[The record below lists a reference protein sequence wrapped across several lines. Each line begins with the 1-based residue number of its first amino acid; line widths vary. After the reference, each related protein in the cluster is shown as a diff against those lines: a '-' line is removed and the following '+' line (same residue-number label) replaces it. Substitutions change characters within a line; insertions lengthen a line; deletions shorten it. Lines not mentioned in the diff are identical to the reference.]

1 MKLDARDIAILR
13 VLSTE
18 GRIAKTALAE
28 RVGLSPT
35 PCWDRMRRL
44 EQAGL
49 IEGYRAEIA
58 LKKLG
63 PHVTV
68 FVAAELAD
76 HTAARFRS
84 FEDAMQRYDEVV
96 ACWALGGGF
105 DYLLQI
111 VTRDIDAYQRFI
123 DTMLDARI
131 GLARYFTYIV
141 TKPVKGRVA
150 AAVRGVAGRRVNLPA
165 IRRGCQRIPLQRDR
179 ENSRF
184 HPRAA
189 AILAVSQEERTMT
202 ATALSARADIADKRL
217 VRVLRLCRRQV
228 ARRRVRRD
236 LPGHRSGDGRHLGRR
251 GEAVGRR
258 GGGRRGRRA
267 GAPSPAGRDACRRT
281 APGCCAAGSR
291 RSRPTARTSP
301 GS

>member
-44 EQAGL
+44 EKAGL
-49 IEGYRAEIA
+49 IEGYREEIS
-58 LKKLG
+58 LRRLG

-76 HTAARFRS
+76 HTAARFRG
-84 FEDAMQRYDEVV
+84 FEEAMRRCDEVV

-111 VTRDIDAYQRFI
+111 VTRDIDAYQRLI
-123 DTMLDARI
+123 DEMLDARI

-141 TKPVKGRVA
+141 TKPVKG
-150 AAVRGVAGRRVNLPA
+150 
-165 IRRGCQRIPLQRDR
+165 
-179 ENSRF
+179 
-184 HPRAA
+184 
-189 AILAVSQEERTMT
+189 
-202 ATALSARADIADKRL
+202 
-217 VRVLRLCRRQV
+217 
-228 ARRRVRRD
+228 
-236 LPGHRSGDGRHLGRR
+236 
-251 GEAVGRR
+251 
-258 GGGRRGRRA
+258 
-267 GAPSPAGRDACRRT
+267 GAPPPFEALL
-281 APGCCAAGSR
+281 AAE
-291 RSRPTARTSP
+291 
-301 GS
+301 

>member
-44 EQAGL
+44 EKAGL
-49 IEGYRAEIA
+49 IEGYHAEIS

-76 HTAARFRS
+76 HTAARLHG
-84 FEDAMQRYDEVV
+84 FEEAMRRYDEVV

-111 VTRDIDAYQRFI
+111 VTRDIDAYQRLI
-123 DTMLDARI
+123 DAMLDARI

-141 TKPVKGRVA
+141 TKPVKGA
-150 AAVRGVAGRRVNLPA
+150 APPPFEAL
-165 IRRGCQRIPLQRDR
+165 
-179 ENSRF
+179 
-184 HPRAA
+184 
-189 AILAVSQEERTMT
+189 LATE
-202 ATALSARADIADKRL
+202 
-217 VRVLRLCRRQV
+217 
-228 ARRRVRRD
+228 
-236 LPGHRSGDGRHLGRR
+236 
-251 GEAVGRR
+251 
-258 GGGRRGRRA
+258 
-267 GAPSPAGRDACRRT
+267 
-281 APGCCAAGSR
+281 
-291 RSRPTARTSP
+291 
-301 GS
+301 